1 MKLCPLLLALFIGV
15 PAPAAEPPFAAP
27 LKTHHSFTTA
37 DEGLQSLHD
46 AAVEKLKDNLVQFT
60 PSMKVLVEGGGY
72 PNAWIETQPMGGE
85 MYAKRDVQT
94 ALNNNVIFMITQ
106 RDDGRLPGM
115 VIAGETTRRNGW
127 IENPPEAHLWFPEA
141 DMLADFEMFQGFCF
155 PEPAWRMYHWI
166 GKDKRFLELL
176 RESLAVHDAYLWRTR
191 DSTGNGILE
200 TWCVWD
206 TGEDDSTRLTTR
218 WAPNRWPFDKPPGAD
233 GMPDPRDPDALRQY
247 WQRGGEGP
255 QPDEIRVPFQSMD
268 IMAYSYSA
276 RATLAKIE
284 AELGNDAKAAEWRKL
299 ADEVRQTVIDK
310 LWVPERH
317 ACFDLD
323 RDGNRLPEL
332 IHNNLRCM
340 WYGMFTQE
348 MADAFVDN
356 HLLNPE
362 SFWTPVPLVSIAI
375 NEPLFYNGLRNNWS
389 GQPQGLTYQRA
400 IDALENYGR
409 FAEVTRLGR
418 KLLPVLMRN
427 ENQFTQQLDPITGA
441 PSGQTAD
448 GYGPMMLAAL
458 EYITRM
464 HGIHLAVT
472 DDRVWWSAVDEAGAD
487 FTTTQGWGDHEFRIE
502 SKDNT
507 VSAFIGGQEAFTI
520 SAGTRVVTDLS
531 GKPLEIVGISP
542 EPQSVTLTIES
553 DTREYD
559 IKPNEVIAITH
570 P

>member
-1 MKLCPLLLALFIGV
+1 MNYTPFLLAYLLAFPV
-15 PAPAAEPPFAAP
+15 SASEPPFAAP
-27 LKTHHSFTTA
+27 LTTHHRFTTA
-37 DEGLQSLHD
+37 DERLQALYD
-46 AAVEKLKDNLVQFT
+46 AAVEKLKGNLVQFT

-85 MYAKRDVQT
+85 MYAKHDIQT
-94 ALNNNVIFMITQ
+94 ALNNSVIFMITQ

-127 IENPPEAHLWFPEA
+127 IENPPEAHLWFPDA

-176 RESLAVHDAYLWRTR
+176 RKSLAGHDAYLWRNR

-206 TGEDDSTRLTTR
+206 TGEDESTRLTTR

-233 GMPDPRDPDALRQY
+233 GMPDPRDPAALRQY
-247 WQRGGEGP
+247 WQRGGDGP
-255 QPDEIRVPFQSMD
+255 QSLDEIRVPFQSMD

-299 ADEVRQTVIDK
+299 ADDVRQTVIDQ
-310 LWVPERH
+310 LWVPDRH

-400 IDALENYGR
+400 IDALERYGR
-409 FAEVTRLGR
+409 FAEVTRLGQI
-418 KLLPVLMRN
+418 LLPVLIRN
-427 ENQFTQQLDPITGA
+427 ENKFTQQLDPITGA
-441 PSGQTAD
+441 PSGQTDD

-464 HGIHLAVT
+464 HGIHLAVA
-472 DDRVWWSAVDEAGAD
+472 DGRVSWSAVDDTA
-487 FTTTQGWGDHEFRIE
+487 FTTTQGWGDHDFRLE
-502 SKDNT
+502 SKQGIANII
-507 VSAFIGGQEAFTI
+507 VGGKTTATI
-520 SAGTRVVTDLS
+520 TTGARMVTDLT
-531 GKPLEIVGISP
+531 GKPLQVVGIHP
-542 EPQSVTLTIES
+542 EPRTITLTIGT
-553 DTREYD
+553 DTRE
-559 IKPNEVIAITH
+559 ITLQPNQVIDLH
-570 P
+570 